1 MKYIIASLAIGTCL
15 LLPSGG
21 IALGDNLHDP
31 AVTGVP
37 SSAHTGQSGSNVL
50 ASCSPGGPSSL
61 GLGAKSNGTTTQ
73 TNEGGGSPFN
83 LSNTKE
89 YAGNAGNPTGTGG
102 TANNN
107 SHAVAQY
114 DVACAQAQLH

>member
-1 MKYIIASLAIGTCL
+1 MKCIIASLAIGTCL

-37 SSAHTGQSGSNVL
+37 DSAHTGQSGSNVL
-50 ASCSPGGPSSL
+50 ASCGAGGLSSL
-61 GLGAKSNGTTTQ
+61 GVGAKSNGTTQ
-73 TNEGGGSPFN
+73 TNKGGGSPFN
-83 LSNTKE
+83 PSNTKI
-89 YAGNAGNPTGTGG
+89 YAGNSGNPTGPGG

-107 SHAVAQY
+107 SHAVSQY